1 MTSAARGPARA
12 GLFLY
17 AKDLRSVADF
27 YAGLLDL
34 RTVREAEGL
43 RVLAGD
49 GLQLVVHAMPAELA
63 AGVEI
68 TTPPR
73 PRDDTALKF
82 FFTVASLAEA
92 ERLAPGLGG
101 ALFGPVYPGP
111 GFSAR
116 NALDPEG
123 NIFQVR
129 EFG

>member
-1 MTSAARGPARA
+1 MTGQARGPARA

-17 AKDLRSVADF
+17 AKDLRKVADF

-49 GLQLVVHAMPAELA
+49 GLQLVVHAMPADLA

-68 TTPPR
+68 TAPPR
-73 PRDDTALKF
+73 PRDDAALKF
-82 FFTVASLAEA
+82 FFTVASLADA
-92 ERLAPGLGG
+92 EQRALTLGG
-101 ALFGPVYPGP
+101 AVFGPRYPGA
-111 GFSAR
+111 GFVAR
-116 NALDPEG
+116 NAFDPEG

-129 EFG
+129 EFT